1 MLWLLLQDGEEGM
14 NRFKTY
20 IETRGAQ
27 LSQTTEFLP
36 FYALPF
42 VPNPKMHP
50 SYKELFAVSI
60 TLIPFMLKV

>member
-1 MLWLLLQDGEEGM
+1 M

-50 SYKELFAVSI
+50 SYKELFAVSNLKSKVYI
-60 TLIPFMLKV
+60 FLIIFNLL